1 MFVPIF
7 IIPGLHGRDASYS
20 QNGELPTNSYLRR
33 AICTTYT
40 DTGDTKYIAL
50 NNDRPGKIAVA
61 IQKEDGSS
69 SFIGFLTLSP
79 D

>member
-1 MFVPIF
+1 MVN
-7 IIPGLHGRDASYS
+7 LLLSDL
-20 QNGELPTNSYLRR
+20 NGELPTNSYLRR